1 MRKQVTIYAPAGET
15 NAKATN
21 QKLNALLELCRNA
34 SVEAKVIFGYSSEI
48 TITRELFDSWLISG
62 DPAETNCCADLLK
75 LVILKE
81 RSGCEHNSCLGRV
94 LSIDSA
100 GMVYWCKHNKPKTAL
115 GSIGEIKTFSDCFKN
130 EVFERHLDAH
140 YKKRE
145 TCKSTCRHFE
155 LCLGGCPLR
164 CELGS
169 PQNGQCTE
177 QEFIEVA
184 EHVLSETKRI
194 IKLGDLSPL
203 NKQARA
209 IVLDAVAHA
218 PFSELFSG
226 IYGIE

>member
-1 MRKQVTIYAPAGET
+1 MRKQVTIYAPAGEN
-15 NAKATN
+15 NAKAVDL
-21 QKLNALLELCRNA
+21 KLNALLELCRNA
-34 SVEAKVIFGYSSEI
+34 SVETEVIYGYSSE
-48 TITRELFDSWLISG
+48 TEVTCELFDRWLISG
-62 DPAETNCCADLLK
+62 DPAETSCEDLLK

-81 RSGCEHNSCLGRV
+81 RNGCEHNSCLGKV

-115 GSIGEIKTFSDCFKN
+115 GSIGEIKTLSDCFSNK
-130 EVFERHLDAH
+130 VFEKHLDAH

-145 TCKSTCRHFE
+145 TCKSTCKHFE

-164 CELGS
+164 CDLDGH
-169 PQNGQCTE
+169 CTE
-177 QEFIEVA
+177 QEFIEIA
-184 EHVLSETKRI
+184 EHALSETKRF
-194 IKLGDLSPL
+194 IKLGDLSLL

-209 IVLDAVAHA
+209 IVLNAVAHA